1 MNLAMCS
8 WTAAGWCFIV
18 FDFVNQFPDRQ
29 MIPNTLFRFIS
40 RGLLRKAYAVRL
52 FRCID
57 ADEQVSFA

>member
-1 MNLAMCS
+1 MLSRRCEY
-8 WTAAGWCFIV
+8 
-18 FDFVNQFPDRQ
+18 Q
-29 MIPNTLFRFIS
+29 NTLPCFIS